1 MLQDILNLEGS
12 FFDEFERMRRDMD
25 RMFDRG
31 LGRPSIRAVA
41 RGSFPAIN
49 VGTTPEAF
57 YVYAFAPGLDTKT
70 LDLSIQ
76 QNLLTITGERK
87 TEPPSGEARGGY
99 HLRERFS
106 GDFKRVL
113 ALPDSADP
121 EKVEASY
128 RDGILKIV
136 VGKREAA
143 KPRQISVQS

>member
-1 MLQDILNLEGS
+1 MLHDMLALEGS
-12 FFDEFERMRRDMD
+12 FLDEFERMRREMD
-25 RMFDRG
+25 RLFDRG
-31 LGRPSIRAVA
+31 LGRASIRAVA

-49 VGTTPEAF
+49 VGTTPDAF
-57 YVYAFAPGLDTKT
+57 HVYAFAPGVDTKT

-87 TEPPSGEARGGY
+87 TESAAQAGY

-106 GDFKRVL
+106 GDFKRVIG
-113 ALPDSADP
+113 LPDSADP
-121 EKVEASY
+121 NKVEASY
-128 RDGILKIV
+128 RDGILKVV